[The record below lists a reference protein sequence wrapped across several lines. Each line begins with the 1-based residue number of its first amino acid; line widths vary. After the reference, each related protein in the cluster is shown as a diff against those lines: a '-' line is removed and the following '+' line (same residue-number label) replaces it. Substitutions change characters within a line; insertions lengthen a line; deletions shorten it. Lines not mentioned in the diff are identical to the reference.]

1 MTRRQRNLDRRLR
14 CSTQGLLLARL
25 AAAMLSIP
33 ISQLH
38 AQPSPREGPEPQ
50 AAPDAQK
57 VDHGSRIYLDDV
69 VFPNSDDEV
78 ARLFFRVE
86 AADGNEIVIRDNG
99 VPIDATDI
107 NFSAI
112 RDAQGG
118 TVADRSAS
126 LIVRPILERCWS
138 RLRSWGWSERDIVT
152 HRGWT

>member
-1 MTRRQRNLDRRLR
+1 
-14 CSTQGLLLARL
+14 
-25 AAAMLSIP
+25 MLSIP
-33 ISQLH
+33 ISLLH
-38 AQPSPREGPEPQ
+38 AQPSPLERPEPQ

-78 ARLFFRVE
+78 AKLFFRIE

-118 TVADRSAS
+118 GTVADRSAS
-126 LIVRPILERCWS
+126 LIVRTILERCWS
-138 RLRSWGWSERDIVT
+138 RLRS
-152 HRGWT
+152 

>member
-14 CSTQGLLLARL
+14 CSTQGLLLTRL

-38 AQPSPREGPEPQ
+38 AQPSPLERPEPQ

-78 ARLFFRVE
+78 AKLFFRIE

-118 TVADRSAS
+118 NRRGSECVFDRQNDTRA
-126 LIVRPILERCWS
+126 VLEQTS
-138 RLRSWGWSERDIVT
+138 ELRVERA
-152 HRGWT
+152 

>member
-14 CSTQGLLLARL
+14 CSTQGLLLVRL
-25 AAAMLSIP
+25 AAAMLSIL

-38 AQPSPREGPEPQ
+38 AQPSPLERPEPQ

-78 ARLFFRVE
+78 ARLFFHIE

-118 TVADRSAS
+118 NRRGSKCVFDRQTDTRA
-126 LIVRPILERCWS
+126 VLEQTS
-138 RLRSWGWSERDIVT
+138 ELRVERA
-152 HRGWT
+152 